1 MIRLL
6 LSSAAV
12 LGFASAAQADYV
24 LHILHTND
32 FHSRIEPINALD

>member
-6 LSSAAV
+6 LSSAAM

-24 LHILHTND
+24 LHIQIGRAHV
-32 FHSRIEPINALD
+32 